1 MGEQGASSHTAWN
14 ELVAAALIG
23 GEREAVRLPDEGPL
37 GEVLSRLECP
47 SREQQLLGAAA
58 ILSLYRRAGARPAVE
73 TAPPPEPSPAE
84 SLSRC
89 PSSVGRYLA
98 EILSGTR
105 AELLSEW
112 LDAAAAAGMRAPEE
126 LLPALLDLGAAR
138 EGIREKLLPV
148 LGERGRWLA
157 RHNPDWA
164 YALGPEEAIDWETA
178 PRVARLALLKRLR
191 ATDPA
196 RARELLQSTWEQDPP
211 NERAAFIAHL
221 DVGLSMEDEPFL
233 EAALDDKR
241 KEVRTQAAEL
251 LAKLPQS
258 RLSARMLER
267 VRPLLSFTPGQPSRV
282 LAFMPGKKPSLQVT
296 LPEACDRAMARD
308 GIEAKPPPGMGKKA
322 FWLMQMIAV
331 IPPATWC
338 EMWGTPPQVLIEAAR
353 ETEHHRELLEGWAR
367 AAVRH
372 GDPEWAE
379 ALLSASIPS
388 LPEGVAAELVDP
400 LPPERREAALL
411 PHIQADGDRLRLVPL
426 LMRCRHAWS
435 ETFTRAVLA
444 LMREHTQRAGHLFDW
459 RIHSAL
465 KQFAHYAAPT
475 LADEAA
481 RMLGASPEAMRQ
493 GSVEQFL
500 DLLHSRRQMLA
511 AFSDKETR

>member
-1 MGEQGASSHTAWN
+1 
-14 ELVAAALIG
+14 
-23 GEREAVRLPDEGPL
+23 
-37 GEVLSRLECP
+37 
-47 SREQQLLGAAA
+47 
-58 ILSLYRRAGARPAVE
+58 
-73 TAPPPEPSPAE
+73 
-84 SLSRC
+84 
-89 PSSVGRYLA
+89 
-98 EILSGTR
+98 
-105 AELLSEW
+105 
-112 LDAAAAAGMRAPEE
+112 
-126 LLPALLDLGAAR
+126 
-138 EGIREKLLPV
+138 
-148 LGERGRWLA
+148 
-157 RHNPDWA
+157 
-164 YALGPEEAIDWETA
+164 
-178 PRVARLALLKRLR
+178 
-191 ATDPA
+191 
-196 RARELLQSTWEQDPP
+196 
-211 NERAAFIAHL
+211 
-221 DVGLSMEDEPFL
+221 MEDEPFL
-233 EAALDDKR
+233 EAALDDRR
-241 KEVRTQAAEL
+241 KEVRTRAANL

-258 RLSARMLER
+258 RLSARVLER
-267 VRPLLSFTPGQPSRV
+267 VRPLLRLTPDQPSRV
-282 LAFMPGKKPSLQVT
+282 LTFVPGKKPSLQVA
-296 LPEACDRAMARD
+296 LPEARDRAMARD
-308 GIEAKPPPGMGKKA
+308 GIEAKPLDGMGAKA

-331 IPPATWC
+331 LPPATWC
-338 EMWGTPPQVLIEAAR
+338 QMWSAPPQVLIEAAR

-465 KQFAHYAAPT
+465 KEFAHYAAPT